1 MNALL
6 GSSKSLCVSCF
17 MIIIQVHTLLLGD
30 LTINV
35 MDFELSGK
43 DKAFHSFVLTTKQT
57 AKQIPLPDA
66 VYFASSISYHLLL

>member
-1 MNALL
+1 
-6 GSSKSLCVSCF
+6 
-17 MIIIQVHTLLLGD
+17 
-30 LTINV
+30 